1 MGKCKMISL
10 PLLKIRLVKAYF
22 HSNILLKY
30 QNFCKE
36 RKQLCKKASQNLVK
50 WASLN
55 FSNEEKIRLQ
65 NHSL

>member
-1 MGKCKMISL
+1 MGKCKIISL

-30 QNFCKE
+30 QNFRKE
-36 RKQLCKKASQNLVK
+36 QKQLCKKASQNLVK
-50 WASLN
+50 EAFLN